1 MKVRDVSTLIAL
13 LIAVIII
20 NGYKWELVPREDGAY
35 DYMPYM
41 PPLYEQSIRYLGYLQ
56 LISSSVL
63 LVGFWLNQR
72 ALVIKAGWRKRI
84 EQNAST
90 LQLEIKKIH
99 KLREE
104 NLGKLNVEDID
115 MS

>member
-1 MKVRDVSTLIAL
+1 M
-13 LIAVIII
+13 
-20 NGYKWELVPREDGAY
+20 
-35 DYMPYM
+35 
-41 PPLYEQSIRYLGYLQ
+41 
-56 LISSSVL
+56 L